1 MGKYKEVAATKK
13 YFKYAECDVGDV
25 LVEGTFLRE
34 FMGKYGVQYEFE
46 DTETGNIHVLNG
58 SGGLK
63 YKMEFVREGDDVR
76 IVYDGMVTL
85 EKGPMAGKSCH
96 NFKLFRAADD
106 ETTSDEGEGS
116 DDEFDL

>member
-1 MGKYKEVAATKK
+1 MGKYKEVAARKK
-13 YFKYAECDVGDV
+13 YCKYAECNVGDV

-46 DTETGNIHVLNG
+46 QEETGDIHVLNG
-58 SGGLK
+58 AGGLK
-63 YKMEFVREGDDVR
+63 YKMEFVKEGDEVR

-96 NFKLFRAADD
+96 NFKLYRADD
-106 ETTSDEGEGS
+106 VDDDGEDGV
-116 DDEFDL
+116 DDFDL